1 MEWKDYINN
10 NKTTGYFEKELY
22 VIKNVPDKAMIKQS
36 LKKQTDNLK
45 GSAKGKIT
53 ALDKDKRSSI
63 TNVKWRKHIK
73 RNGR

>member
-1 MEWKDYINN
+1 
-10 NKTTGYFEKELY
+10 
-22 VIKNVPDKAMIKQS
+22 MIKQS